1 MDLEEQ
7 SPTSSAVDVNKLSCA
22 IHPIPKSLQE
32 QLPCPPHDA
41 YGLSA
46 RRPASTACFIIA
58 RRTFRIR
65 LAVAE
70 ERLGELKA
78 ALQDMRDQRDC
89 WQAQAERLL
98 LAPKPDKPLTWW
110 KWMRT
115 SA

>member
-1 MDLEEQ
+1 MRWCACRKPSDLVRMAR
-7 SPTSSAVDVNKLSCA
+7 TSRV
-22 IHPIPKSLQE
+22 
-32 QLPCPPHDA
+32 
-41 YGLSA
+41 GLSA

>member
-1 MDLEEQ
+1 
-7 SPTSSAVDVNKLSCA
+7 
-22 IHPIPKSLQE
+22 
-32 QLPCPPHDA
+32 
-41 YGLSA
+41 
-46 RRPASTACFIIA
+46 
-58 RRTFRIR
+58 
-65 LAVAE
+65 VAE